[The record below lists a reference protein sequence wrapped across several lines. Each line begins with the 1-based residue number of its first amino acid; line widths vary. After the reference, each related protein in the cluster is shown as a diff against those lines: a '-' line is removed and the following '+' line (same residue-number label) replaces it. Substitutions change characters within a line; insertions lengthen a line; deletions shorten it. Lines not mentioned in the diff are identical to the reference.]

1 MFFLTM
7 VTSTGRVSPRPPLSA
22 WAALRTWQAEE
33 ARWSRV
39 VCMDQDHNVLTK
51 EQLRELTAQT
61 AAVESPALERD
72 RWSPRKE
79 RKAA

>member
-7 VTSTGRVSPRPPLSA
+7 ITSTGRVSPRPPLSA
-22 WAALRTWQAEE
+22 RVALRTWQAEE

-39 VCMDQDHNVLTK
+39 VCMDQDHNVLTR
-51 EQLRELTAQT
+51 EQLRELAAQT
-61 AAVESPALERD
+61 AVVESPALERD
-72 RWSPRKE
+72 HWSSQDE